1 LASRISANGLVFE
14 SLAAVEVLETA
25 SLNNICGVSKE
36 SSSFFGGNSATN
48 NNANLS
54 NFRQRI
60 VDASVG
66 KEEKTMQKKEK
77 LAKKP

>member
-1 LASRISANGLVFE
+1 LVFE
-14 SLAAVEVLETA
+14 SLAALEALETA

-36 SSSFFGGNSATN
+36 SSEFGGDSATN

-60 VDASVG
+60 VGESVG